1 VENSDSGTRQER
13 REKKL
18 KKKKE
23 QIKQHGKGIGV
34 IYKQA
39 VLKRAGSEKPVDKE
53 NRTL

>member
-1 VENSDSGTRQER
+1 MEDNRFETKQER

-23 QIKQHGKGIGV
+23 RIAQHGKGLAN

-39 VLKRAGSEKPVDKE
+39 VLKRIGPGKDVDK
-53 NRTL
+53 

>member
-1 VENSDSGTRQER
+1 VENSESDTRQER

-23 QIKQHGKGIGV
+23 QIKQHGKGLGS

-39 VLKRAGSEKPVDKE
+39 VLKRADSGKPIDK
-53 NRTL
+53 